1 MKTSTQ
7 APIIPQG
14 YTGNDFNK
22 WIKQLNE
29 QIDKIKG
36 TDVAKRLKR

>member
-14 YTGNDFNK
+14 YTGRNFND
-22 WIKQLNE
+22 WQLKIQE
-29 QIDKIKG
+29 ALDKIKG

>member
-14 YTGNDFNK
+14 YTGKDFNT
-22 WIKQLNE
+22 WIKQLNR